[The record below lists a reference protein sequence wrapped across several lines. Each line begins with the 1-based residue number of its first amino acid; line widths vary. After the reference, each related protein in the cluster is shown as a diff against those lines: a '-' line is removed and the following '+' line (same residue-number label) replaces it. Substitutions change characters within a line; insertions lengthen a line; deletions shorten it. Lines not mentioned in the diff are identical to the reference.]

1 MAKFLLRSKFQFL
14 CSLILCLFF
23 AVAIAA
29 QSGRRGKPTPA
40 VLPTPEPTPIPGKPV
55 EKLKPL
61 TFIVGV
67 DRYASFQR
75 IHLSAVT
82 GIARTCA
89 QRLDEPQTTKAEMVE
104 RDMDRSDAVRRAKE
118 ETEDYVVWIKLRPD
132 SMGDNNGDS
141 SDFTEIYLEYT
152 VFAPGTGKQ
161 VTTGHAYPNAYRKS
175 TVIMRPR
182 GVNEDAYFNEAARDV
197 ADQILNH
204 FHVGQVRP

>member
-1 MAKFLLRSKFQFL
+1 MTKFFLRSRFQLLF
-14 CSLILCLFF
+14 SLVLCLFF
-23 AVAIAA
+23 VVAISA
-29 QSGRRGKPTPA
+29 QSGRRGKPTPPA
-40 VLPTPEPTPIPGKPV
+40 LPTPEPTPTPSKPV

-75 IHLSAVT
+75 IHSSAYA

-89 QRLDEPQTTKAEMVE
+89 QRLDEPETTKAELVE
-104 RDMDRSDAVRRAKE
+104 RDMDRGNAVRRAKE
-118 ETEDYVVWIKLRPD
+118 ETEAYVVWIKLRPD
-132 SMGDNNGDS
+132 GMGDDNGNS

-161 VTTGHAYPNAYRKS
+161 ITTGHAYPNAYRKS

-182 GVNEDAYFNEAARDV
+182 GMNEDAYFNEAARDV
-197 ADQILNH
+197 AEQILNH
-204 FHVGQVRP
+204 FHVGQIRP